1 MCVFAVAACSAIT
14 ATHTHILF
22 SLLLKHTADVNMG
35 GSVDWVG
42 KKRPGEGEGYQ
53 EAGNAAREGREGSIG
68 RSYIKQK
75 Q

>member
-1 MCVFAVAACSAIT
+1 
-14 ATHTHILF
+14 
-22 SLLLKHTADVNMG
+22 MG

-42 KKRPGEGEGYQ
+42 KKTTGEGEGYQ
-53 EAGNAAREGREGSIG
+53 EAGNAAREGGREGSIG

>member
-1 MCVFAVAACSAIT
+1 
-14 ATHTHILF
+14 
-22 SLLLKHTADVNMG
+22 MG
-35 GSVDWVG
+35 GSVDRVG